1 MRRPFLNLN
10 LSLLALLALLAV
22 GPLHARAP
30 GAQVSGPEVWSE
42 LTGEVKTIP
51 GGVETL
57 AAGPSHVLAGHDGK
71 VYVAAPLDGCLL
83 VLDRQGRRV
92 RRLDFAGSPRGLDA
106 WSDGRLAVL
115 DGRRQ
120 AVMLYEPGSAG
131 FQRIGPQVPL
141 TGAHGLAFDP
151 HGTIRVLHQRNRS
164 HALDDRGLAPDAPE
178 RALPLAR
185 SGRQAVLLKTSA
197 RGGEVRA
204 AAWEAPS
211 RVLER
216 GEGAPEDALVT
227 WHISSEHE
235 LGALHLAGEDD
246 AGRLYV
252 VAEEL
257 ASRTPVRVLRR
268 VWVLEAGGGVAAR
281 FELPPP
287 SEVHVVRE
295 WAVRPDGLFL
305 LLRVGVHES
314 RVLAWRVGG
323 L

>member
-1 MRRPFLNLN
+1 MRWPLFSLA
-10 LSLLALLALLAV
+10 LSLLAA
-22 GPLHARAP
+22 GPLHARSP
-30 GAQVSGPEVWSE
+30 GAEVSGPEVWAE

-120 AVMLYEPGSAG
+120 AVMLYEPGSPG
-131 FQRIGPQVPL
+131 FQRIGPQAPL
-141 TGAHGLAFDP
+141 TRAHGLAFDP
-151 HGTIRVLHQRNRS
+151 DGGIQILHQGNRS
-164 HALDDRGLAPDAPE
+164 HPLDDRGLSLDAPE

-185 SGRQAVLLKTSA
+185 SRRQVVLLKTSA
-197 RGGEVRA
+197 HGGEVRA
-204 AAWEAPS
+204 AAWEAPA

-216 GEGAPEDALVT
+216 AEGKPEDALIT
-227 WHISSEHE
+227 WHIPSEHE

-257 ASRTPVRVLRR
+257 ASRTPVRVVRR
-268 VWVLEAGGGVAAR
+268 VWVLNADGGVATR
-281 FELPPP
+281 FTLPPP
-287 SEVHVVRE
+287 PEVHVVRE

-305 LLRVGVHES
+305 LLRVGVHEA
-314 RVLAWRVGG
+314 RVLAWRVRG